1 MDNFLNFRTWK
12 TEIVKVAF
20 NHGTLV
26 QKLDEII
33 LFPLTNTEDMS
44 LKSCVLLRVESHMH
58 GFSFQAG
65 RNVLLFYTR

>member
-26 QKLDEII
+26 QKLDEIT
-33 LFPLTNTEDMS
+33 LFPFNNTED
-44 LKSCVLLRVESHMH
+44 KCFRRAA
-58 GFSFQAG
+58 SF
-65 RNVLLFYTR
+65 

>member
-26 QKLDEII
+26 QKLDEIT
-33 LFPLTNTEDMS
+33 LFPFNNTED
-44 LKSCVLLRVESHMH
+44 KCLRRAA
-58 GFSFQAG
+58 SF
-65 RNVLLFYTR
+65 